1 MANLPHAS
9 RRAALLASAAGMVI
23 AGTSWDAIA
32 QNVTYTNSTAIPA
45 QPTTVFPLLNGD
57 TLINNATGSIS
68 ILSTATGFQPVV
80 STTTLGVGL
89 IQNAGTIASAQN
101 PGGIA
106 IGVNTLSSLST
117 INNQATGTIA
127 ANGTNGTAIQVLGS
141 VTSLLNSGFVSAT
154 GAGGIGGSV
163 GTAGTIGTLT
173 NNVGG
178 TIAST
183 GSTGLAIANAGT
195 ISTLSN
201 SGLIQA
207 SGMVALNVD
216 GGGGIGLLTNTST
229 GTIAANSASAS
240 GIAIGTT
247 GTGTVATLSNAGLIQ
262 ATGTNGGG
270 IYIAVNGSVGVL
282 TNAASGTISGNFS
295 GASLYGAVGT
305 MTNSGLIQATGT
317 AGAGIYI
324 DTSGTRVV
332 SIVNLS
338 GGTIAGNIGL
348 YVYRGTVGSVTNT
361 GLIRGVKTGVNL
373 LTLTE
378 ITRLTNTSGGTIV
391 ATADHGTGIGNAGT
405 IGTLSN
411 SGLIQ
416 ANGSYGTGIGI
427 GGGGTIGLL
436 TNTSTG
442 SIVANGTDGIGISVG
457 EFSTGRAGTLSN
469 SGLVQ
474 ATGTY
479 GLGILV
485 GTSGSVGTL
494 INNAGGT
501 IAADDAAISNLGTI
515 GTVTNSGLVQG
526 VTAGV
531 RVRAGGTVTVL
542 TNASTGTIAA
552 NGYYGAGVAIGTSGT
567 GSVGTLS
574 NAGLIQATGIY
585 GGGIY
590 IDRGGNVG
598 AITNAASGTIVA
610 TDSGVSVY
618 GSLGTLTNAG
628 LIQGTG
634 TDSAGVYVD
643 TTVASIARITNLSGG
658 TIAGNI
664 AVWVKTG
671 SVGSLANSGLIQ
683 GAQVGVNLRSGGTV
697 TTLTNNV
704 GGTIAATAT
713 EGTAIGNAGRIDT
726 LTNSG
731 LVRANSANGIG
742 VSVGGGGSIGT
753 LTNNATGTIAANG
766 NFGIAIDAG
775 AAGVGSIGTLINA
788 GQIQATGTN
797 GVAITVD
804 PSASVGSMTNSSGG
818 TISAD
823 RSAITVKGTLG
834 TSTNSGVIQGVTA
847 GVSVTSTGT
856 FSVLTNTATGLI
868 QGGPADGSGTA
879 IDNAASAR
887 AMTIA
892 NAGTIIGAIK
902 QGTGADVLNVTGGS
916 ITGAIVGQTGSGGQ
930 VNFNLGSG
938 GSFVTGGSITNV
950 PTVNVNSGMLTVA
963 ALSGNAISG
972 ASLFRIASG
981 ATATLNGNVG
991 ATLTSNSGFVNVG
1004 TNAISVSGNFTQ
1016 ASTGQLG
1023 VSVAGSTF
1031 GSLNVGGTANIAST
1045 GTGIALHFLSSST
1058 LTSLAV
1064 LTSGGIAVS
1073 PTQTVSS
1080 DSTDPWLQN
1089 AIASTVGN
1097 NLVVTFAAPSA
1108 NQIDTAYNTI
1118 VAPTTAP
1125 LAGSAL
1131 NNQNQAI
1138 NGVRQLLDSLS
1149 GNRQAGQALLNVLS
1163 TLTPRQLSQFF
1174 QQVQPSMLGSAQSLI
1189 ATALNNSGGLTASVG
1204 DRVTAL
1210 RENGGMAA
1218 GDEPGRGFSVW
1229 ATPTIKGFTQGQKEG
1244 ISGFTATSYGAAFGA
1259 DTLVRPDTRVGLSVG
1274 LTQTDVSFS
1283 GPLSGNRNT
1292 ALTAQAGVYGTW
1304 FQNNFF
1310 IDGAAG
1316 FGYSWYNTKENIS
1329 GFGATRN
1336 GDFGGVQFN
1345 AKIAAGYDW
1354 RVMGAIVT
1362 PSIAFQE
1369 VHLDIDPH
1377 ATHGGGVFDLNVAG
1391 QHIDVAQMKLGSR
1404 FAYPIAQSSGWTFT
1418 PELHG
1423 YYVRNLVTTRIVTSA
1438 SFLAGGSFTSTSPA
1452 RDTDVAN
1459 LGLGLTIAQ
1468 KGPFALSAVY
1478 DYSFGQTTKDNTFYL
1493 RAKTEF

>member
-1 MANLPHAS
+1 M
-9 RRAALLASAAGMVI
+9 
-23 AGTSWDAIA
+23 
-32 QNVTYTNSTAIPA
+32 
-45 QPTTVFPLLNGD
+45 
-57 TLINNATGSIS
+57 
-68 ILSTATGFQPVV
+68 
-80 STTTLGVGL
+80 
-89 IQNAGTIASAQN
+89 
-101 PGGIA
+101 
-106 IGVNTLSSLST
+106 
-117 INNQATGTIA
+117 
-127 ANGTNGTAIQVLGS
+127 LGS
-141 VTSLLNSGFVSAT
+141 VTSLLNSGLVSAT
-154 GAGGIGGSV
+154 GSA
-163 GTAGTIGTLT
+163 
-173 NNVGG
+173 
-178 TIAST
+178 
-183 GSTGLAIANAGT
+183 GLAISNAGT

-201 SGLIQA
+201 AGLIQA
-207 SGMVALNVD
+207 SGSAGVKVGS
-216 GGGGIGLLTNTST
+216 GGSIGLLTNTST
-229 GTIAANSASAS
+229 GTIAANGSSAS

-247 GTGTVATLSNAGLIQ
+247 GTGTVGTLSNAGLIQ
-262 ATGTNGGG
+262 ATGTDGGG
-270 IYIAVNGSVGVL
+270 IYIDTNGSVGVL

-295 GASLYGAVGT
+295 GVSLYGAVGT
-305 MTNSGLIQATGT
+305 MTNSGLIQSTGT
-317 AGAGIYI
+317 AGAGVYIY
-324 DTSGTRVV
+324 SNGTRAG

-338 GGTIAGNIGL
+338 GGTIAGNTGIYL
-348 YVYRGTVGSVTNT
+348 YSGGAGTVTNS
-361 GLIRGVKTGVNL
+361 GLIRGVTAGVQL
-373 LTLTE
+373 LTGSG

-391 ATADHGTGIGNAGT
+391 ATADHGTGVGNAGT
-405 IGTLSN
+405 ISTLSN
-411 SGLIQ
+411 SGQIQ

-436 TNTSTG
+436 TNSSTG
-442 SIVANGTDGIGISVG
+442 AIVANGTDGIGISVG
-457 EFSTGRAGTLSN
+457 EFSTGGVGTLSN

-485 GTSGSVGTL
+485 GTSGSVGSL

-515 GTVTNSGLVQG
+515 GTVSNSGLVQG

-531 RVRAGGTVTVL
+531 RVRDVGTITVL
-542 TNASTGTIAA
+542 TNASGGSIVATGTAGSAIENLGTIATLSNSGLVQANASRGFGIDVRLNGTIGMLINASTGTIAA
-552 NGYYGAGVAIGTSGT
+552 NGYYGAGVAIGSLHSRGT

-574 NAGLIQATGIY
+574 NAGLIQATGVY

-590 IDRGGNVG
+590 IASHGNVG

-804 PSASVGSMTNSSGG
+804 PSASVGSMTNSVGG

-823 RSAITVKGTLG
+823 RSAIAVKGTLG
-834 TSTNSGVIQGVTA
+834 TLTNSGVIQGVSA

-856 FSVLTNTATGLI
+856 FSVLTNTVTGLI
-868 QGGPADGSGTA
+868 QGGPANGTGTA

-887 AMTIA
+887 PLTIA

-916 ITGAIVGQTGSGGQ
+916 MTGAIVGQTGSGGQ

-981 ATATLNGNVG
+981 ATAALNGNVG
-991 ATLTSNSGFVNVG
+991 ATLTSNGGFVNVG
-1004 TNAISVSGNFTQ
+1004 TNTISVSGNFTQ

-1045 GTGIALHFLSSST
+1045 GTGVALHFLSGST

-1064 LTSGGIAVS
+1064 VTSGGITVS

-1089 AIASTVGN
+1089 PIASTVGN

-1118 VAPTTAP
+1118 VAPTPAP
-1125 LAGSAL
+1125 LAGTDL

-1174 QQVQPSMLGSAQSLI
+1174 QQVQPSMLGSAQSVI

-1204 DRVTAL
+1204 DRMTAL
-1210 RENGGMAA
+1210 RETGGMAA

-1244 ISGFTATSYGAAFGA
+1244 VSGFTATSYGAALGA

-1274 LTQTDVSFS
+1274 LTQTDISFS

-1310 IDGAAG
+1310 VDGAAG

-1354 RVMGAIVT
+1354 RVLGAVVT

-1404 FAYPIAQSSGWTFT
+1404 FAYPITQSSGWTFT

-1423 YYVRNLVTTRIVTSA
+1423 YYVRNLITSRVVTSA
-1438 SFLAGGSFTSTSPA
+1438 TFLAGGTFTSTSPA
-1452 RDTDVAN
+1452 RDTDVAD

-1493 RAKTEF
+1493 RVKTEF

>member
-1 MANLPHAS
+1 M
-9 RRAALLASAAGMVI
+9 
-23 AGTSWDAIA
+23 
-32 QNVTYTNSTAIPA
+32 
-45 QPTTVFPLLNGD
+45 
-57 TLINNATGSIS
+57 
-68 ILSTATGFQPVV
+68 
-80 STTTLGVGL
+80 
-89 IQNAGTIASAQN
+89 
-101 PGGIA
+101 
-106 IGVNTLSSLST
+106 
-117 INNQATGTIA
+117 
-127 ANGTNGTAIQVLGS
+127 
-141 VTSLLNSGFVSAT
+141 
-154 GAGGIGGSV
+154 
-163 GTAGTIGTLT
+163 
-173 NNVGG
+173 
-178 TIAST
+178 
-183 GSTGLAIANAGT
+183 
-195 ISTLSN
+195 
-201 SGLIQA
+201 
-207 SGMVALNVD
+207 
-216 GGGGIGLLTNTST
+216 
-229 GTIAANSASAS
+229 
-240 GIAIGTT
+240 
-247 GTGTVATLSNAGLIQ
+247 SNAGLIQ
-262 ATGTNGGG
+262 ATGSYGAGILIARGGNVAA
-270 IYIAVNGSVGVL
+270 I
-282 TNAASGTISGNFS
+282 TNAASGTIVGRYAGMSVYG
-295 GASLYGAVGT
+295 SLGT
-305 MTNSGLIQATGT
+305 LTNAGSIQGTGT
-317 AGAGIYI
+317 DSSGVYVDTPAGSVG
-324 DTSGTRVV
+324 

-338 GGTIAGNIGL
+338 GGTIAGNTAVWVQTGS
-348 YVYRGTVGSVTNT
+348 VGAVTNT
-361 GLIRGVKTGVNL
+361 GLI
-373 LTLTE
+373 
-378 ITRLTNTSGGTIV
+378 
-391 ATADHGTGIGNAGT
+391 
-405 IGTLSN
+405 
-411 SGLIQ
+411 
-416 ANGSYGTGIGI
+416 
-427 GGGGTIGLL
+427 
-436 TNTSTG
+436 
-442 SIVANGTDGIGISVG
+442 
-457 EFSTGRAGTLSN
+457 
-469 SGLVQ
+469 
-474 ATGTY
+474 
-479 GLGILV
+479 
-485 GTSGSVGTL
+485 
-494 INNAGGT
+494 
-501 IAADDAAISNLGTI
+501 
-515 GTVTNSGLVQG
+515 
-526 VTAGV
+526 
-531 RVRAGGTVTVL
+531 
-542 TNASTGTIAA
+542 
-552 NGYYGAGVAIGTSGT
+552 
-567 GSVGTLS
+567 
-574 NAGLIQATGIY
+574 
-585 GGGIY
+585 
-590 IDRGGNVG
+590 
-598 AITNAASGTIVA
+598 
-610 TDSGVSVY
+610 
-618 GSLGTLTNAG
+618 
-628 LIQGTG
+628 QGT
-634 TDSAGVYVD
+634 
-643 TTVASIARITNLSGG
+643 R
-658 TIAGNI
+658 
-664 AVWVKTG
+664 
-671 SVGSLANSGLIQ
+671 
-683 GAQVGVNLRSGGTV
+683 VGVNLRSGGTV
-697 TTLTNNV
+697 ATLTNNA
-704 GGTIAATAT
+704 GGTIVATAT